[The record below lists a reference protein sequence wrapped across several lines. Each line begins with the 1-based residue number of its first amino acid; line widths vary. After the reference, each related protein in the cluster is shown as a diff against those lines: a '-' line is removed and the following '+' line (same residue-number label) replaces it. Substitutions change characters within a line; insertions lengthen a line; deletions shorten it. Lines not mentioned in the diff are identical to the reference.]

1 MSREVTVKQ
10 RQIDPRRG
18 GGGFI
23 YTAVRE
29 DAITLYGMKERA
41 TFELFESL
49 LTVSGIGAKSALAI
63 VSKISNEEF
72 ANAVSAQDIKT
83 LTRLPGV
90 GKKSAERILL
100 ELKDKVKPLADGT
113 TLQDAQVSST
123 AQEEAAEAL
132 EALGY
137 TTSEIANV
145 FKAAPPHSST
155 EQLIKFALKELNR
168 LGGNNMFEVCWTALR
183 PEREIDDIRQK
194 LAAEFHNDFGT
205 DWREDEINYKVV
217 DDSHFDA
224 NGVYE
229 PIIRATFSFSTVC
242 NIDRSDVECF
252 ADYYRRLLHRYSV
265 DDVGIVYKPEPETDW
280 TKWRPAV
287 Y

>member
-1 MSREVTVKQ
+1 M
-10 RQIDPRRG
+10 
-18 GGGFI
+18 
-23 YTAVRE
+23 RE

-41 TFELFESL
+41 TFELFELL

-100 ELKDKVKPLADGT
+100 ELKDKVK
-113 TLQDAQVSST
+113 ST
-123 AQEEAAEAL
+123 AKPPKVAQIQSGAQDEASEAL

-137 TTSEIANV
+137 TASEIAQV
-145 FKAAPPHSST
+145 FKSAPPNAT
-155 EQLIKFALKELNR
+155 IEQLVKFALRELNR
-168 LGGNNMFEVCWTALR
+168 LGGNNMFDVCWTALR

-205 DWREDEINYKVV
+205 DWNEDEITYKVV

-224 NGVYE
+224 DGIYE
-229 PIIRATFSFSTVC
+229 PIIRATFSFRTAC

-252 ADYYRRLLHRYSV
+252 ADYYRRILHRLGV
-265 DDVGIVYKPEPETDW
+265 DDVGIAYKPEPETDW
-280 TKWRPAV
+280 TKWRPTV
-287 Y
+287 G